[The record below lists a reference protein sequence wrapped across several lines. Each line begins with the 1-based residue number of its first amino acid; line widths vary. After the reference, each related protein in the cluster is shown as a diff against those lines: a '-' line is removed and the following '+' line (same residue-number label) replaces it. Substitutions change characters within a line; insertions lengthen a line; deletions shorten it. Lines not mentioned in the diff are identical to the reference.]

1 MKRIAILGLD
11 YFGRTLLEEIADL
24 EVEIILIDRNR
35 ELIDEYSN
43 LVSAAIVMDILNG
56 KNLQKILPEK
66 IDAVVIDM
74 GDNLEASIL
83 ATSYCKK
90 LGIPLIVARAET
102 ETHGEILS
110 IVGAHRIISPNKEA
124 AKRVA
129 PLILSD
135 TLLNYLPVSDELAIA
150 EVEIPEN
157 FMGKSVLELDFRK
170 SYKLNLIAL
179 KNEKGQFSFFTS
191 PDYRFQ
197 HGDIALVVGAPQS
210 IESFTGVLKKEEERS
225 FASRIF
231 KKFFGNKK

>member
-43 LVSAAIVMDILNG
+43 MVSAAIVMDIVNG
-56 KNLQKILPEK
+56 ENLQKILPEK

-74 GDNLEASIL
+74 GDSLEASIL

-102 ETHGEILS
+102 EAHGEILS
-110 IVGAHRIISPNKEA
+110 IVGANRIIFPNKEA

-129 PLILSD
+129 PLIISD

-150 EVEIPEN
+150 EVEIPESFTEKN
-157 FMGKSVLELDFRK
+157 VVELDFRK
-170 SYKLNLIAL
+170 RYNLNLIAL
-179 KNEKGQFSFFTS
+179 KNEKGQFGFFTD

-197 HGDIALVVGAPQS
+197 KGDIALVVGAPQS
-210 IESFTGVLKKEEERS
+210 IESFTGVLKKDVRPS
-225 FASRIF
+225 VGRIF